1 MYEHVVRSCRKGGFN
16 DIELTT
22 NGDLMGTSS
31 RNGEY
36 RYIGGFYSKPCLM
49 AGGYPTFVVICPD
62 KLIMTSPRLA

>member
-1 MYEHVVRSCRKGGFN
+1 MYENVVRSSRNGGFN
-16 DIELTT
+16 DIESST

-31 RNGEY
+31 RNGGD
-36 RYIGGFYSKPCLM
+36 RYIGGFYSKPCLI